1 MAMDDFT
8 RDGMKYSPAISA
20 AFVQFLTKQTGGNVS
35 AGVGCQMQ
43 VVNDKIKTIEALAKE
58 AKKESSNA
66 IARATTASSAA
77 DDVKK
82 KLNSLQANN
91 LTLKK

>member
-1 MAMDDFT
+1 M
-8 RDGMKYSPAISA
+8 
-20 AFVQFLTKQTGGNVS
+20 
-35 AGVGCQMQ
+35 
-43 VVNDKIKTIEALAKE
+43 KTIEALAKE

-66 IARATTASSAA
+66 VARATTASSAA